1 MKKYV
6 WATIMVLAIFLLVVM
21 LYQSFRTGT
30 ENVIKYFPI
39 DETKNFLKAETR
51 LSFESETDADEYEVK
66 WESISE
72 SNEPMYLR
80 QDLSL
85 LYVNG
90 QLKGI
95 LNKWRENGQ
104 KIEQSSVLH
113 GEDTS
118 LYQAITFHHGEI
130 HYPEDVIKSIQ
141 TLSYDQLYVVD
152 SPHTPLESFHTPETG
167 EDKEWTKTVNHSI
180 QQQLDYQWD
189 ELIAHFNIPK
199 EEYEAVPLTDLYKY
213 ENKAIP
219 GVSKEDT
226 TRILGQLWE
235 GLYKNY
241 VLGITDEK
249 STGHPIQSYIP
260 LILFSKKADHLLV
273 LFEDDQGRKEQ
284 LIQYY
289 SFN

>member
-6 WATIMVLAIFLLVVM
+6 WSILMLLAIAIVM
-21 LYQSFRTGT
+21 IAVFQPFQPTT
-30 ENVIKYFPI
+30 ESVIKYFPI
-39 DETKNFLKAETR
+39 DETKKFVQAETQ
-51 LSFESETDADEYEVK
+51 LSFESETDADEYEVDWK
-66 WESISE
+66 SISE

-80 QDLSL
+80 QDISL
-85 LYVNG
+85 LYVDG

-104 KIEQSSVLH
+104 QIEQSSVLH

-152 SPHTPLESFHTPETG
+152 SPHTPLESFHTAENA
-167 EDKEWTKTVNHSI
+167 EHREWEKTINHSI

-189 ELIAHFNIPK
+189 ELIAHFNIPPEK
-199 EEYEAVPLTDLYKY
+199 YIAVPLTDLYKY
-213 ENKAIP
+213 EDKPIP
-219 GVSKEDT
+219 GVSQKDS

-241 VLGITDEK
+241 VLGIADNK

-260 LILFSKKADHLLV
+260 LILFSKDADHLLV
-273 LFEDDQGRKEQ
+273 LFEDDQGKKEQ

-289 SFN
+289 SIN